1 MSGRVAARYPGF
13 DWKAPDYG
21 PIWADRMAKL
31 EALRREP
38 HRWESLKEFYADP
51 DHVCDFIIDWGCTFD
66 PRNAVPRPDGTR
78 IPTTMPFLLFPK
90 QEEFIEWLRKR
101 WEERESGLA
110 EKSRDMGVSWLCVAF
125 AAWMWLYQPGNVV
138 GFGSRKEDLVDKI
151 GDPDSLFWKIR
162 TFINLLPVELKPE
175 GYDERKHA
183 AYMRVVNPAN
193 EAVIRGEA
201 GDNIGRGGRTTLYI
215 VDEAAHIEHA
225 DAVDAALSQTTNTQI
240 DVSTPNGEGNAFWRK
255 RHGGNTP
262 VFVFDWRD
270 DPRKGKDW
278 YAAQVRKLTK
288 VQLAQEVD
296 RDYSAAISNSFIDG
310 QTVTLAMHRGPADI
324 PPGGGLRVGLDVA
337 RFGDDYC
344 VLTFRRGRVVLRQ
357 VKWGKSSIPGTYGRA
372 KQEIKRYKMMPEQI
386 AVDVIGLGAGV
397 YDLLAE
403 DPDFFDSDR
412 ETVCVAVNAALP
424 MDNGED
430 YNLRAFM
437 WRQMKDWLQAASIPN
452 NPDLRVSLT
461 GIRYGYRGG
470 ALLLES
476 KDEMKARGLKSP
488 DEGDSLALTFALPA
502 KKRKPPAIP
511 ADRIAV
517 YEVDPEMG
525 L

>member
-1 MSGRVAARYPGF
+1 MSGRVAVRYPDF

-21 PIWADRMAKL
+21 PIWADRMTKL

-38 HRWESLKEFYADP
+38 HRWERLKEWYADP

-101 WEERESGLA
+101 WEERESGIA

-125 AAWMWLYQPGNVV
+125 SCWMWLYQPGNVV

-151 GDPDSLFWKIR
+151 GDPDSLFWKVR

-183 AYMRVVNPAN
+183 AYMRVVNPTN

-201 GDNIGRGGRTTLYI
+201 GDNIGRGGRTTLYV
-215 VDEAAHIEHA
+215 VDEAAHLEHP
-225 DAVDAALSQTTNTQI
+225 DSVDAALSQTTNTQI
-240 DVSTPNGEGNAFWRK
+240 DVSTPFGEGNPFWQK
-255 RHGGNTP
+255 AHGGYLP
-262 VFVFDWRD
+262 KFVFDWRD

-278 YAAQVRKLTK
+278 YVAQTRKLTK

-310 QTVTLAMHRGPADI
+310 QTVTQAMHRGPADI

-337 RFGDDYC
+337 RFGDDYS

-372 KQEIKRYKMMPEQI
+372 KQEIKRYKMLPEQI

-397 YDLLAE
+397 FDLLAE

-424 MDNGED
+424 MGNGED

-437 WRQMKDWLQAASIPN
+437 WRQMKDWLASASIPN